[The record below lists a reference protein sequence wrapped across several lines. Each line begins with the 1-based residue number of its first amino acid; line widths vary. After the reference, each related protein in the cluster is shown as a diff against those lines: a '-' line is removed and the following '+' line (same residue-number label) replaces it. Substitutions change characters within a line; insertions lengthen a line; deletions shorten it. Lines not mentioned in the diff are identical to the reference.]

1 MTDLQLLACKKLAK
15 GMRVSQETGRHLV
28 ANGGCRAMI
37 ETGFQVVV
45 QHAKLLGG
53 VYLHLARKQLA

>member
-1 MTDLQLLACKKLAK
+1 MTDLQLLTCEELAQVLAFRRRRF
-15 GMRVSQETGRHLV
+15 GIWRPTG
-28 ANGGCRAMI
+28 NCRAMI

-45 QHAKLLGG
+45 QRAKFLGA